1 MGADLEATRLQNQ
14 LQHVPDVCIVIDDF
28 DQGLA
33 QFSPRKNE
41 ISF

>member
-14 LQHVPDVCIVIDDF
+14 LQHAPNVSVVVNDL